1 MGVFRGVGILQIHL
15 SEFDRALLEGE
26 EGAAAQMAMRIL
38 HRMLPVFGV
47 DRFMDISAAHIDSTV
62 YMGVATMEYAERLAD
77 LGAKVR
83 VPSTLNVSG
92 VDEHGWKEW
101 DVPAEVA
108 GNAIRQ
114 MKAYESMGCI
124 PTWTCA
130 PYQTEHAPV
139 FGQQIAAG
147 ESNVIGYYNSVI
159 GARTERYPD
168 LLDICAAITGR
179 VPAAGLHLD
188 EGRKGTELLRLK
200 DIPVALQEDDA
211 FYPVLGHLLGRQ
223 ASDGIPVV
231 QGMEVQPNEDQLK
244 AVCAG
249 GASAGAIALFHIV
262 GVTPEAPTVE
272 DAFQGDEPPLVKD
285 ITMTEMME
293 AYHELSTSSGQKLDM
308 VVLGS
313 PHFSI
318 NEFKALAP
326 LVAGRRSH
334 EDVEFL
340 VTCSRAVRMIAEHVG
355 LLDPIREFGAKITV
369 DTCPLTSPMLPE
381 RIKHLMTNSAK
392 YAYYSPGLLN
402 VDVTYGRL
410 SDCVESAV
418 SGSIEREEGL
428 WTA

>member
-1 MGVFRGVGILQIHL
+1 LEIKL

-26 EGAAAQMAMRIL
+26 EGPASQMAMRIL

-62 YMGVATMEYAERLAD
+62 YMGVATMEYAERLAN

-92 VDEHGWKEW
+92 VDEHGWAEW
-101 DVPAEVA
+101 EVPAEVA

-114 MKAYESMGCI
+114 MNAYESMGCI

-188 EGRKGTELLRLK
+188 EGRRGTTLLRLE
-200 DIPVALQEDDA
+200 DIPTALQEDDA
-211 FYPVLGHLLGRQ
+211 FYPVLGHLLGRKVTE
-223 ASDGIPVV
+223 GVPVV
-231 QGMEVQPNEDQLK
+231 EGMDVRPNEDQLK

-262 GVTPEAPTVE
+262 GVTPEAPTL
-272 DAFQGDEPPLVKD
+272 DAAFQGKSPDAVLNISMVD
-285 ITMTEMME
+285 LME
-293 AYHELSTSSGQKLDM
+293 AYNELSTSSGQKLDM
-308 VVLGS
+308 VVMGS

-326 LVAGRRSH
+326 LVAGKH
-334 EDVEFL
+334 CHDDVEFL
-340 VTCSRAVRMIAEHVG
+340 VTCSRAVRMIADHVG
-355 LLDPIREFGAKITV
+355 LLDPLKEFGAKITV

-402 VDVTYGRL
+402 VDVTYGRM
-410 SDCVESAV
+410 SDCVDSAIT
-418 SGSIEREEGL
+418 GKIEREERL
-428 WTA
+428 WHV